1 MIHEFT
7 RQLPQLTSKIKPNG
21 TIVSQNS
28 IHPFLKNKRKW
39 SINKILLTG
48 FAIFTVFFLYNARYG
63 MFRVK
68 QEVNYTV
75 AASSLKPQ
83 DKQKS

>member
-1 MIHEFT
+1 MVYNEFT
-7 RQLPQLTSKIKPNG
+7 RQLPQLTSTIKP
-21 TIVSQNS
+21 TTL
-28 IHPFLKNKRKW
+28 PLPYKKRKW

-48 FAIFTVFFLYNARYG
+48 FVIFTVFFLYNARYG

-75 AASSLKPQ
+75 STSSLKPQ
-83 DKQKS
+83 DKQKL